1 VGTEPVSRV
10 VVTKFIPIGAAVIP
24 ATSRLVEA
32 LLVEN

>member
-1 VGTEPVSRV
+1 